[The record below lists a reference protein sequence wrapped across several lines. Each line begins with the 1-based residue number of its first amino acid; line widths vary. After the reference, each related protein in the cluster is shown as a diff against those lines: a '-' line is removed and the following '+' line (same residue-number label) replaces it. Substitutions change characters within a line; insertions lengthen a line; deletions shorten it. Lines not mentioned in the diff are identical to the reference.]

1 MRIFSHRKR
10 PTWFGPYPLEKLPR
24 TDSLLELPGSPNQ
37 ALEYPHVDS
46 CLATAMRPFAS
57 LFDSLR
63 DGSKSDECAPIPDDP
78 EIRSRSLKGGCY
90 FLGADQAGTCRIPER
105 AFLDVPISYFD
116 PAEAKREDAADVTI
130 ASFQKAVAQLQTGA
144 TSALSG
150 DIKTAGHEHALV
162 IVTGYVREADAA
174 DPGADWITGT
184 QAQCAALRSMEIA
197 CVLASYVRKLG
208 YSARAHGATA
218 SDVDCQFLLLA
229 SGLGEVAEDE
239 GTTAIV
245 NPFLGERLG
254 CAVVTTNLALGED
267 GPLAARNKL
276 QDLYARGPTWWLGL
290 HGVRPGWRRLTGE
303 DRPLH
308 MGRYPMERIK
318 RVARPTT
325 LIDGESIPRIPKRHD
340 MFVRA
345 GFGDLG
351 EVPQREVGRFV
362 SKEAFATS
370 MQPYL
375 IGMVPLQ
382 CGAVAEG
389 PARGTDD
396 ANHNTEAVRA
406 LCYYMGA
413 DMVGV
418 TRAEEYVWYSHKAD
432 GTAIDPYHK
441 NAIVVLLDQGFE
453 TMEGA
458 SGDDWISASQSMRG
472 YMHGSLICGV
482 VAEHIRN
489 LGWSARVHSVVEQ
502 DVLHIPL
509 ILNAGLGELS
519 RIGELVLNPYVGP
532 RFKSAIITTDMPL
545 KADRPIDFGLQD
557 FCSQCQKCARECPC
571 QAIPYG
577 AKIMFNGYEIWK
589 PDVQKCAKY
598 RITNPGGA
606 ACGRCMKTCPFN
618 MEGTFIERLFLWSAI
633 HLPFTRKF
641 IAGLDDFIGKGRIN
655 PVKKWWFNLEE
666 VDGKLVKPKK
676 VNTRQLNLTRKG
688 DASSQDIAVFPVQLV
703 PSPDAKQPIPVN
715 RGEGREARRQCEAL
729 WQARAGLVNSE

>member
-10 PTWFGPYPLEKLPR
+10 PTWLGAYPLEKLPR
-24 TDSLLELPGSPNQ
+24 SDRLPDYRGPAGQ
-37 ALEYPHVDS
+37 RLEYADADGSLV
-46 CLATAMRPFAS
+46 TAMRSFAA

-63 DGSKSDECAPIPDDP
+63 DGAQNDQPAPIADDP
-78 EIRSRSLKGGCY
+78 KVRSRSLKGGCY
-90 FLGADQAGTCRIPER
+90 FLGADQAGTCRIPEQ
-105 AFLDVPISYFD
+105 AFLDRPINTTVASKLER
-116 PAEAKREDAADVTI
+116 PDAPDLTV
-130 ASFQKAVAQLQTGA
+130 ASFNNAIAKLQADA
-144 TSALSG
+144 TSALG
-150 DIKTAGHEHALV
+150 RDIKAGGHDHALV
-162 IVTGYVREADAA
+162 IITAYTREPDAT
-174 DPGADWITGT
+174 DPGADWIAGT
-184 QAQCAALRSMEIA
+184 QAQRAALRSMEIA
-197 CVLASYVRKLG
+197 CVLASYMRKLG
-208 YSARAHGATA
+208 YSARAHSATA
-218 SDVDCQFLLLA
+218 SNVDCNLLLLA
-229 SGLGEVAEDE
+229 SGLGETVESNGA
-239 GTTAIV
+239 TSIV
-245 NPFLGERLG
+245 NPFLRERFG
-254 CAVVTTNLALGED
+254 YAVVSTDMALGDD
-267 GPLAARNKL
+267 GPLAPRNRL
-276 QDLYARGPTWWLGL
+276 RDLYARGPVWWLGL
-290 HGVRPGWRRLTGE
+290 QGVKPGWKRLSGE

-318 RVARPTT
+318 RVAQPTT
-325 LIDGESIPRIPKRHD
+325 LIDAENIPRIPKRHD

-351 EVPQREVGRFV
+351 EAPQREISRFV
-362 SKEAFATS
+362 SKEAFAAS

-375 IGMVPLQ
+375 VGMVPLQ
-382 CGAVAEG
+382 GGVVAEAVA
-389 PARGTDD
+389 PGTDD
-396 ANHNTEAVRA
+396 PNRNTEAVRA

-413 DMVGV
+413 DMVGITPAV
-418 TRAEEYVWYSHKAD
+418 DYSWYSHKAD
-432 GTAIDPYHK
+432 GTSIDPYHK
-441 NAIVVLLDQGFE
+441 NAVVVLLDQGFE

-482 VAEHIRN
+482 VAEHIRG

-545 KADRPIDFGLQD
+545 NADQPIDFGLQD
-557 FCSQCQKCARECPC
+557 FCSQCRKCARECPC

-577 AKIMFNGYEIWK
+577 DKIMFNGYEIWK

-618 MEGTFIERLFLWSAI
+618 MEGTLIERLFLWSAI

-641 IAGLDDFIGKGRIN
+641 IAGLDDRIGKGRIN
-655 PVKKWWFNLEE
+655 SAKKWWFDLEE

-676 VNTRQLNLTRKG
+676 VNARQLSLTRKG
-688 DASSQDIAVFPVQLV
+688 DAANQDIAVFPLHLV
-703 PSPDAKQPIPVN
+703 PPPDVKDPVPVN
-715 RGEGREARRQCEAL
+715 RSKGREARRQCETP
-729 WQARAGLVNSE
+729 WQARSRLGE